1 MTFRYQSSETFL
13 VSTLKSNKN
22 VELLRVLDDELNE
35 HPWIV
40 EAQKAITII
49 SEIENEGIVVTSQV
63 YLMLASLS

>member
-1 MTFRYQSSETFL
+1 M
-13 VSTLKSNKN
+13 
-22 VELLRVLDDELNE
+22 LDDELNE

-40 EAQKAITII
+40 EAQKAITNI